1 MPWECPQLHPKRFDA
16 NLKDAMGMSPIKY
29 YLCSK
34 MIVLFLEFDFFWEK
48 FVYTLVNTNCTFT
61 GKCSFHKKE
70 FTKSFEEIGKINKL
84 FLPFDRKLIHKR
96 IFSCPN

>member
-1 MPWECPQLHPKRFDA
+1 METNYRSYEMLPFTLRENKADE
-16 NLKDAMGMSPIKY
+16 KY
-29 YLCSK
+29 YLRSK
-34 MIVLFLEFDFFWEK
+34 MIVPFLEFDFLWEK

-70 FTKSFEEIGKINKL
+70 FTKSFEEIEKVNKL